1 MEECTMAQTVTP
13 LEVSALDNQLL
24 ASLPDAARQRWL
36 PQLELVNLS
45 VGQVLC
51 DAGISPCHAYFPST
65 AIVSLVCAM
74 QDGAS
79 TETAVIGRDG
89 MVGMSLVMG
98 SDTSTFSAVVNS
110 AGLAYRLRPRALKHG
125 ISMGG
130 DVLRPFLRYT
140 LAMIAQ
146 MAQTAVCNRHH
157 SIEQQVC
164 RRLLLAL
171 DRSSSNELLLTQEL
185 VASLLG
191 VRREGV
197 TEAAVRLQKLGVIR
211 YSRGH
216 ITVVD
221 RRGLEMRTCECY
233 ASASNEADR
242 LSPARTLLPDA
253 HCLALVQ

>member
-1 MEECTMAQTVTP
+1 MAQTVSP
-13 LEVSALDNQLL
+13 LEVNALDNQLL
-24 ASLPDAARQRWL
+24 ASLPEAARQRWL

-51 DAGISPCHAYFPST
+51 DAGLSPSHAYFPTT
-65 AIVSLVCAM
+65 AIVSLLCAM

-89 MVGMSLVMG
+89 MVGMSLIMG
-98 SDTSTFSAVVNS
+98 GDTSSFRAVVNS
-110 AGLAYRLRPRALKHG
+110 AGLAYRLRPSTLKRE
-125 ISMGG
+125 ISMGA
-130 DVLRPFLRYT
+130 DVLRTLLRYT
-140 LAMIAQ
+140 LAVIAQ

-171 DRSSSNELLLTQEL
+171 DRSWSNELFLTQEL

-197 TEAAVRLQKLGVIR
+197 TEAALRLQKAGAIR

-221 RRGLEMRTCECY
+221 RRRLELRTCECY
-233 ASASNEADR
+233 ASATNEADR
-242 LSPARTLLPDA
+242 LSPTRTLHSSA
-253 HCLALVQ
+253 HRLAVVH

>member
-1 MEECTMAQTVTP
+1 MSQTVSP
-13 LEVSALDNQLL
+13 LETCALDNQLL
-24 ASLPDAARQRWL
+24 ASLPDAARKRWL
-36 PQLELVNLS
+36 PQLELVELS

-51 DAGISPCHAYFPST
+51 DAGISPCHAYFPTT

-89 MVGMSLVMG
+89 MVGMSLIMG
-98 SDTSTFSAVVNS
+98 GDTSSTRAVVNS
-110 AGLAYRLRPRALKHG
+110 AGLAYRLRSPALKRE
-125 ISMGG
+125 ISTGT

-140 LAMIAQ
+140 LAVIAQ
-146 MAQTAVCNRHH
+146 MAQTAACNRHH
-157 SIEQQVC
+157 SIEQQFC

-171 DRSSSNELLLTQEL
+171 DRSSSNELFLTQEL

-197 TEAAVRLQKLGVIR
+197 TEAALRLQKAGAIR

-221 RRGLEMRTCECY
+221 RRRLEFRTCECY
-233 ASASNEADR
+233 ASATHEGDR
-242 LSPARTLLPDA
+242 LSTIMTLHPAGHR
-253 HCLALVQ
+253 LAVVR

>member
-1 MEECTMAQTVTP
+1 MGRTATS
-13 LEVSALDNQLL
+13 LEVCAQENQLL
-24 ASLPDAARQRWL
+24 GLLPPEARQRWL
-36 PQLELVNLS
+36 PQLEMVNLS

-51 DAGISPCHAYFPST
+51 DAHLSPCHAYFPTT

-89 MVGMSLVMG
+89 MVGMSLIMG
-98 SDTSTFSAVVNS
+98 GDTSSTKAVVNS
-110 AGLAYRLRPRALKHG
+110 AGLAYRLRSHVLKRE
-125 ISMGG
+125 ISMGA
-130 DVLRPFLRYT
+130 DVLRPFLRYSS
-140 LAMIAQ
+140 AVIAQ
-146 MAQTAVCNRHH
+146 MAQTAACNRHH
-157 SIEQQVC
+157 SIYQQVC

-171 DRSSSNELLLTQEL
+171 DRSSSNELLMTQEL

-197 TEAAVRLQKLGVIR
+197 TEAALRLQKAGAIR

-221 RRGLEMRTCECY
+221 RRRLELRTCECY
-233 ASASNEADR
+233 TSPANEGDR
-242 LSPARTLLPDA
+242 LSTITTLLPA
-253 HCLALVQ
+253 RHRLAVVQ